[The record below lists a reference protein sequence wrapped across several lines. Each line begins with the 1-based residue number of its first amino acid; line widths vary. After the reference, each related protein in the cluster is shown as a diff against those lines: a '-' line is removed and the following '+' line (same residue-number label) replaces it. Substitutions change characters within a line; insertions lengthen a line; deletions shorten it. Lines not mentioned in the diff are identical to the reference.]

1 VIERQLLT
9 RLAAKR
15 NELFGVIDA
24 GLGSFAT
31 FLVGLFAARALG
43 PTELGGYALC
53 FSAVFLVG
61 IFPTQG
67 YFLATENL
75 LVGLPHAD
83 RLSMLRST
91 LTGGLW
97 TTLGSALAVVAW
109 LLFAPREIPFG
120 ALLPLT
126 ATAVAAAFFSPLQDH
141 VRRMLHLGGA
151 SRSAVVVS
159 SIQIAA
165 VLTALLV
172 CVVARVPK
180 WWAPFGALA
189 VANGI
194 SALTGMWLAGALK
207 PRSRRVPGLHR
218 NEVRRSGRW
227 LAFLGVLDASMAFA
241 AAALV
246 AHLASPAALGYAETC
261 RLVAQPLTV
270 VAWGLLAVLGPHA
283 VKAGQTLEPTQAR
296 RVSRTFIGAVVL
308 VGFISL
314 VIFGPAWSGNPMTWL
329 LPNAYAVKGLVV
341 LSILAGLANAVLHT
355 FRLELIGA
363 RQESAIAIME
373 IKANVLRAL
382 VAASAIVLHAYALP
396 LSLLALAVARGRGYH
411 RLINEMYSGRS
422 TPEEDSPERV
432 ALRAP
437 ASPGN

>member
-1 VIERQLLT
+1 MIERQLLG

-15 NELFGVIDA
+15 TELFGVMDA

-43 PTELGGYALC
+43 PTELGAYALC

-61 IFPTQG
+61 ILPTQG
-67 YFLATENL
+67 YFLPTENL
-75 LVGLPHAD
+75 LVALPNAD
-83 RLSMLRST
+83 RLSVLRST
-91 LTGGLW
+91 IKGGIW
-97 TTLGSALAVVAW
+97 TALVSGLAVIGW
-109 LLFAPREIPFG
+109 LLFAPGEIPYD

-126 ATAVAAAFFSPLQDH
+126 ATAVAAAFVSPLQDH

-172 CVVARVPK
+172 CVVGRIPK

-189 VANGI
+189 FANGV

-207 PRSRRVPGLHR
+207 PRSRRVPRLHW

-227 LAFLGVLDASMAFA
+227 LAFLGLLDASMAFA

-283 VKAGQTLEPTQAR
+283 VKAGQNLEPVQAR

-308 VGFISL
+308 VGVISL
-314 VIFGPAWSGNPMTWL
+314 AIFGPAWSGNPMTWL
-329 LPNAYAVKGLVV
+329 LPNAYVVKGLVV

-373 IKANVLRAL
+373 IKANVARAL
-382 VAASAIVLHAYALP
+382 VAASAVVLHAYALP
-396 LSLLALAVARGRGYH
+396 LSLLALALARSRGYH
-411 RLINEMYSGRS
+411 RLVTGMYGGRS
-422 TPEEDSPERV
+422 TAQQDTPEGV
-432 ALRAP
+432 ALRAR
-437 ASPGN
+437 ASSGS